1 MGIPPE
7 RRIAVSLN
15 RPLVRYAALR
25 GRQGPTD
32 LQANI
37 GSVAHIARDSLRD
50 SMVLVGLHEQTHTP
64 EFVCSSYVIVCPC
77 SRSKRVQGQVCVVPT
92 LGICPARSVTAPALI
107 PVSNG

>member
-1 MGIPPE
+1 MISEGHVGAQPWASPPE
-7 RRIAVSLN
+7 RRIAASLN

-32 LQANI
+32 LQASS

-64 EFVCSSYVIVCPC
+64 DLPHDELALLS
-77 SRSKRVQGQVCVVPT
+77 GQ
-92 LGICPARSVTAPALI
+92 
-107 PVSNG
+107 